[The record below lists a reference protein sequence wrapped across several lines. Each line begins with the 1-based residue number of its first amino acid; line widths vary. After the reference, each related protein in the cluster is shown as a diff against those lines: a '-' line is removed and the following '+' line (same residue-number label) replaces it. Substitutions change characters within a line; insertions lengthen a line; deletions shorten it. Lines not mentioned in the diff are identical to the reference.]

1 MADGCVPRRDAGSD
15 PREYARPCHLDS
27 AAAVAPAAGTFGRR
41 NDNAAMGIP
50 INSDV
55 VHTPPVPAA
64 TVMVVRDA
72 PRGLEVLL
80 MRRHARSNV
89 LGGVHVFP
97 GGKMD
102 LADTA
107 VPQALLD
114 QPAQACCLRLAESG
128 LDAGTAVG
136 LHVAALRETF
146 EECGL
151 LIGQD
156 QGALWLPR
164 LRALT
169 AAGVS
174 YAVALERL
182 GLVLPVSRLLPWSRW
197 VTPRVPSVTNKR
209 FDTRFF
215 VAVAPAD
222 QSVEH
227 CAFEATEAVW
237 ISPRAGL
244 ERYWASDIDLAPPQ
258 IMSLCELA
266 AFGSVDRLE
275 ASARCRVP
283 VLIAPEPMD
292 VDGQRVICYPGDPAH
307 SCAQPAWD
315 GPTRLVYRNE
325 RFEPDGGL
333 SALLR

>member
-1 MADGCVPRRDAGSD
+1 M
-15 PREYARPCHLDS
+15 LDS
-27 AAAVAPAAGTFGRR
+27 GAAVSLAAWAFGRHA
-41 NDNAAMGIP
+41 DNAAMVIS

-55 VHTPPVPAA
+55 VHTPPLPAA

-72 PRGLEVLL
+72 PAGLEVLL
-80 MRRHARSNV
+80 MRRHALSNV

-97 GGKMD
+97 GGKLDAAD
-102 LADTA
+102 LQA
-107 VPQALLD
+107 PNALLD
-114 QPAQACCLRLAESG
+114 LPSETCRERLAEDG
-128 LDAGTAVG
+128 LDARTAVG

-156 QGALWLPR
+156 AGASWVPR
-164 LRALT
+164 LRSLT
-169 AAGVS
+169 AAGTAFAA
-174 YAVALERL
+174 AVEQL

-197 VTPRVPSVTNKR
+197 VTPQVPSVTNKR

-215 VAVAPAD
+215 LTVAPPD

-237 ISPRAGL
+237 LSPRAGL
-244 ERYWASDIDLAPPQ
+244 ERYWAGEIDLAPPQ

-266 AFGSVDRLE
+266 AFGRVAPLE
-275 ASARCRVP
+275 TSARSRVP
-283 VLIAPEPMD
+283 ALIAPEPFD

-307 SCAQPAWD
+307 SCAQRVWS
-315 GPTRLVYRNE
+315 GPTRLVYRNQ

-333 SALLR
+333 AALLG